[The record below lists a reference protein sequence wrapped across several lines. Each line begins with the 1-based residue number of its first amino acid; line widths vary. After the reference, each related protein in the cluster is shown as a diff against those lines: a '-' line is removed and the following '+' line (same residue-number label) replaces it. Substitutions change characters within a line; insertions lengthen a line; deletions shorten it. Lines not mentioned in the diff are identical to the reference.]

1 MEGMSNLE
9 RRPAEES
16 CEARHVDEAPPPV
29 QQLEPREVPLG
40 GPRAMT
46 VRRTLPHK
54 RIRTVGAW
62 CFVDHYGPDDV
73 EMSVPPHPHIGLQTV
88 SWLLAGEVE
97 HRDSLGSL
105 QRVRPGEL
113 NVMTVGHGIAHSEY
127 SVGSGPLHG
136 VQLWVALTDDQ
147 RTREPAFAHHGDLPV
162 VDGDGLRAT
171 VMVGGFAGEVSPA
184 VTYSPLMGA
193 EVELSGEVALPLE
206 PDFEYAVLAVDA
218 DVTVGGERVPRGG
231 LQYLGWGGAQ
241 VLVSAAP
248 RARVLLLGG
257 EPLAE
262 DLLMWWNFVGRT
274 HEEIVQ
280 ARAEWEAGTPRF
292 GAVPGD
298 PHPRLPAPAMPTVA
312 LKPRPSR
319 R

>member
-1 MEGMSNLE
+1 MSNLE

-16 CEARHVDEAPPPV
+16 CEGHRGEVSPPV
-29 QQLEPREVPLG
+29 QHLEPREVPLG

-73 EMSVPPHPHIGLQTV
+73 DMSVPPHPHIGLQTV

-113 NVMTVGHGIAHSEY
+113 NVMTAGRGIAHSEY

-136 VQLWVALTDDQ
+136 VQLWVALPQGERFRNAD
-147 RTREPAFAHHGDLPV
+147 FAHHADLPV
-162 VDGDGLRAT
+162 VEIGAVRAT
-171 VMVGGFAGEVSPA
+171 VMVGEFAGAASPA
-184 VTYSPLMGA
+184 ETFSPLVGA
-193 EVELSGEVALPLE
+193 QVDLTGLATLPLQ

-218 DVTVGGERVPRGG
+218 DLTVDGQAVPRGA
-231 LQYLGWGGAQ
+231 LQYLGWGATHVQ
-241 VLVSAAP
+241 LAADP
-248 RARVLLLGG
+248 GARVLVLGG
-257 EPLAE
+257 EPMTE

-274 HEEIVQ
+274 HEEIVE
-280 ARAEWEAGTPRF
+280 ARRDWEAGDDRF
-292 GAVPGD
+292 GPVPGD
-298 PHPRLPAPAMPTVA
+298 PNPRLSAPALPTVA
-312 LKPRPSR
+312 LKARPAR

>member
-1 MEGMSNLE
+1 MQHL
-9 RRPAEES
+9 
-16 CEARHVDEAPPPV
+16 AP
-29 QQLEPREVPLG
+29 RDVPLG

-62 CFVDHYGPDDV
+62 CFIDHYGPDDI

-88 SWLLAGEVE
+88 SWLLEGEVE

-113 NVMTVGHGIAHSEY
+113 NLMTAGHGIAHSEY

-136 VQLWVALTDDQ
+136 VQLWVALTEAQ
-147 RTREPAFAHHGDLPV
+147 RGRAPAFSHHADLPV
-162 VDGDGLRAT
+162 LDDAGLCAT
-171 VMVGGFAGEVSPA
+171 VMVGEFAGAVSPA
-184 VTYSPLMGA
+184 QPLSPLVGA
-193 EVELSGEVALPLE
+193 QLEVTGEAATVPLE
-206 PDFEYAVLAVDA
+206 PDFEYAVLAMDA
-218 DVTVGGERVPRGG
+218 DITVGGEHVPRGA
-231 LQYLGWGGAQ
+231 LQYLGWGARDVRLGADTGSRAL
-241 VLVSAAP
+241 LV
-248 RARVLLLGG
+248 GG
-257 EPLAE
+257 EPLSE
-262 DLLMWWNFVGRT
+262 DLLMWWNFVGRS

-280 ARAEWEAGTPRF
+280 AREDWEAGAPRF
-292 GAVPGD
+292 GAVSAD
-298 PHPRLPAPAMPTVA
+298 PNPRLPAPALPTVA